1 MDTHLGI
8 DIGGS
13 GIKGAPVDVL
23 SGSLAEDRRRIPTP
37 QPALVEP
44 VSRTLREIVGAFPGV
59 TGPVGCAFPGI
70 VIADRIYS
78 AANLDGSWIGVD
90 AGARFSEA
98 CGRPVVMI
106 NDADAAGLAEARFGA
121 AAGRSGVVLV
131 LTLGTGIGSALLND
145 GRLVPNTELGHLELG
160 GEVVEQ
166 RASNRA
172 REAQGLSFGEWAELL
187 NQYLA
192 HLDRLL
198 SPDLVVIGGGIS
210 KRFRRFGPRLRSRAE
225 VVPAALRNDAGM
237 VGAALWAA
245 GSLSRPVR
253 TAGSVRPDPEPG
265 GH

>member
-13 GIKGAPVDVL
+13 GIKGAPIDVL
-23 SGSLAEDRRRIPTP
+23 SGALAADRRRIPTP
-37 QPALVEP
+37 RPALAES

-70 VIADRIYS
+70 VISDRIHS

-160 GEVVEQ
+160 GEVIEK

-172 REAQGLSFGEWAELL
+172 RKAQGLSFGEWTERL

-210 KRFRRFGPRLRSRAE
+210 KRFDTFGPHLRSRAE
-225 VVPAALRNDAGM
+225 LLPAALRNDAGM

-245 GSLSRPVR
+245 GPQV
-253 TAGSVRPDPEPG
+253 VRPAG
-265 GH
+265 ANRR

>member
-1 MDTHLGI
+1 MGTHLGI

-23 SGSLAEDRRRIPTP
+23 SGALAEDRHRIATP
-37 QPALVEP
+37 QPALAEA
-44 VSRTLREIVGAFPGV
+44 VSATLREIVGSFPGV
-59 TGPVGCAFPGI
+59 AGPVGCAFPGI
-70 VIADRIYS
+70 LISNRIFS

-121 AAGRSGVVLV
+121 AAGRSGVVLL
-131 LTLGTGIGSALLND
+131 LTLGTGIGSALLHD

-160 GEVVEQ
+160 GEVIEK

-172 REAQGLSFGEWAELL
+172 RKTRRLSLKEWTEPL
-187 NQYLA
+187 NEYLA

-210 KRFRRFGPRLRSRAE
+210 KRFKTFGPHLRSRAE
-225 VVPAALRNDAGM
+225 VVPAALRNNAGI

-245 GSLSRPVR
+245 GSGVAQPTGANRR
-253 TAGSVRPDPEPG
+253 
-265 GH
+265 

>member
-13 GIKGAPVDVL
+13 GIKGAPIDVL
-23 SGSLAEDRRRIPTP
+23 AGALAADRRRIPTP

-44 VSRTLREIVGAFPGV
+44 VSRTLRQIVGAFPGV

-70 VIADRIYS
+70 VISDRIHS

-98 CGRPVVMI
+98 CGRPVVML

-160 GEVVEQ
+160 GEVIEK

-172 REAQGLSFGEWAELL
+172 RKAQGLSLGEWTERL

-198 SPDLVVIGGGIS
+198 SPNLVVIGGGIS
-210 KRFRRFGPRLRSRAE
+210 KRFDAFGPHLRSRAE
-225 VVPAALRNDAGM
+225 LLPAALRNDAGM

-245 GSLSRPVR
+245 GSQVARPTGANR
-253 TAGSVRPDPEPG
+253 R
-265 GH
+265 

>member
-13 GIKGAPVDVL
+13 GIKGAPIDLL
-23 SGSLAEDRRRIPTP
+23 SGALAADRRRIPTP

-44 VSRTLREIVGAFPGV
+44 VSRTLREIIGAFPGV

-70 VIADRIYS
+70 VISDRIHS

-98 CGRPVVMI
+98 CGRPVVTI

-160 GEVVEQ
+160 GEVIEQ

-172 REAQGLSFGEWAELL
+172 RKAQGLSLSEWTERL

-198 SPDLVVIGGGIS
+198 SPNLVVIGGGIS
-210 KRFRRFGPRLRSRAE
+210 KRFDTFGPRLRSRAE
-225 VVPAALRNDAGM
+225 LLPAALRNDAGM

-245 GSLSRPVR
+245 GSQVARPTGANR
-253 TAGSVRPDPEPG
+253 R
-265 GH
+265 

>member
-1 MDTHLGI
+1 MDARLGI

-13 GIKGAPVDVL
+13 GIKGAPVDLV
-23 SGSLAEDRRRIPTP
+23 SGALAADRCRIPTP

-44 VSRTLREIVGAFPGV
+44 VSRILGRIVGSFSGV
-59 TGPVGCAFPGI
+59 TGPIGCAFPGI
-70 VIADRIYS
+70 VISDRIYS

-131 LTLGTGIGSALLND
+131 LTLGTGIGSALLHD

-160 GEVVEQ
+160 GEVIEK

-172 REAQGLSFGEWAELL
+172 RKVQKLSFGEWTERL
-187 NQYLA
+187 NEVLA

-210 KRFRRFGPRLRSRAE
+210 KRFDTFGPHLRSRADL
-225 VVPAALRNDAGM
+225 VPAALRNNAGI
-237 VGAALWAA
+237 VGAALRAA
-245 GSLSRPVR
+245 ESEAAQPTRANR
-253 TAGSVRPDPEPG
+253 R
-265 GH
+265 

>member
-1 MDTHLGI
+1 MPYARGVGTHLGI

-13 GIKGAPVDVL
+13 GIKGAPVDIL
-23 SGSLAEDRRRIPTP
+23 SGALTADRRRIPTP

-44 VSRTLREIVGAFPGV
+44 VSRTLREIAGSFPGV
-59 TGPVGCAFPGI
+59 SGPVGCAFPGI
-70 VIADRIYS
+70 VISDKIFS

-131 LTLGTGIGSALLND
+131 LTLGTGIGSALLNG

-160 GEVVEQ
+160 GQVIES

-172 REAQGLSFGEWAELL
+172 RKTQGLSLGEWTERL
-187 NQYLA
+187 NEFLA

-210 KRFRRFGPRLRSRAE
+210 KRFTKFGPRLRSRAE
-225 VVPAALRNDAGM
+225 VVPAALRNNAGM

-245 GSLSRPVR
+245 GSRVAQP
-253 TAGSVRPDPEPG
+253 TAAKRR
-265 GH
+265 

>member
-1 MDTHLGI
+1 MDARLGI

-13 GIKGAPVDVL
+13 GIKGAPIDLV
-23 SGSLAEDRRRIPTP
+23 SGALAADRRRIPTP

-44 VSRTLREIVGAFPGV
+44 VSRTLGRIVGSFSGV
-59 TGPVGCAFPGI
+59 TGPIGCAFPGI
-70 VIADRIYS
+70 VISDRIYS

-131 LTLGTGIGSALLND
+131 LTLGTGIGSALLHD

-160 GEVVEQ
+160 GEVIEK

-172 REAQGLSFGEWAELL
+172 RKVKKLSFGEWTERL
-187 NQYLA
+187 NAFLV

-210 KRFRRFGPRLRSRAE
+210 KRFDTFGPHLRSRADL
-225 VVPAALRNDAGM
+225 VPAALRNNAGI
-237 VGAALWAA
+237 VGAALRAA
-245 GSLSRPVR
+245 ESEAAQPTGANRR
-253 TAGSVRPDPEPG
+253 
-265 GH
+265 